1 MWLVETV
8 TSLMII
14 DVFLKKGVWK
24 YDFFVK
30 NKIYGIDCG
39 ISWVYISNFNQ
50 IGPTVSP
57 LRKFEVWGQTNK
69 DTTSLKILSLVVK

>member
-8 TSLMII
+8 TSLTII
-14 DVFLKKGVWK
+14 DVFLKKGVRK

-39 ISWVYISNFNQ
+39 ISWVYISNFNP
-50 IGPTVSP
+50 IGQTVFP
-57 LRKFEVWGQTNK
+57 LGECKVLWQTHTQTNK
-69 DTTSLKILSLVVK
+69 QNVKKSYP